1 MKECA
6 SHGKPLLISAREVTS
21 LTVKTIG
28 QVKFMGN
35 SRNPLS
41 QFFRAKSID
50 TPKKSRFSLTL
61 IWRYSEN
68 FCATYP
74 IWALACVRAC
84 RRLTPATE
92 RKPLVAGNSPQ
103 SILKVVVLPAPFG
116 PKSPKI
122 SPSWTSKEVLETAV
136 KSPNLRTRFL
146 TMIFTFR
153 GLDSAS

>member
-41 QFFRAKSID
+41 QFLGQVHRH
-50 TPKKSRFSLTL
+50 PQKSRFSLTL